1 MADQRNA
8 LNSGIHTA
16 FSAQLAPWP
25 PVHVKRSVSVQDRVG
40 MVQTGVLPVKRLGR
54 SLSKM
59 ADAGIWALWQLKYF
73 AKRLEGRSLVRMD
86 MRKIILSEMLA
97 LAKEIQESNLADQGE
112 KS

>member
-1 MADQRNA
+1 
-8 LNSGIHTA
+8 
-16 FSAQLAPWP
+16 
-25 PVHVKRSVSVQDRVG
+25 
-40 MVQTGVLPVKRLGR
+40 
-54 SLSKM
+54 M
-59 ADAGIWALWQLKYF
+59 ADAGILALWQLKYF